1 MMNCKLL
8 IYFSKD
14 NTSSYYGCEDWFL
27 FSVSRKDTSNI
38 CFIGL
43 YGCFTLD
50 KGKQRSNILHYLIL
64 GRTQIILHSP

>member
-38 CFIGL
+38 CFMGNMVVL
-43 YGCFTLD
+43 LLT
-50 KGKQRSNILHYLIL
+50 KGKKGLIYFI
-64 GRTQIILHSP
+64 T